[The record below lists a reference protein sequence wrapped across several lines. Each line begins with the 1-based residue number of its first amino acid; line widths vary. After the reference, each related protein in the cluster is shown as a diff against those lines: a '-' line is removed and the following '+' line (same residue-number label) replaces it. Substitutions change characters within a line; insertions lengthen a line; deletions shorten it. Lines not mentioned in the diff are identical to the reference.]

1 MKEKLAKL
9 PVNEHKIFDVEL
21 WLEQMAFKGFFLT
34 ETVGSWWYFEK
45 REPDRVLYRL
55 APIDG
60 KRGECDEARQKEYLK
75 NGWRY
80 VTTHRTLYH
89 ILRADDPDTA
99 EFYTNSK
106 LQEMALKWQEK
117 RLMTAAVATVLCI
130 GVFLFNIRD
139 FLAGIVKS
147 PFLTLAE
154 PEMIALIGIMPLAVF
169 LIVRVVENW
178 RYTKN
183 MRRLLEKGVC
193 LGPDEEQVRTKKF
206 PRWSKYI
213 FTLLVLLA
221 AVCLFSSCGQGG
233 PVAQELGYGDTFVA
247 LELLEE
253 AGIPEEAKYC
263 DGDVIYYH
271 NPFMREQYEVRQT
284 AEIEPKEGKAYT
296 AKLRVHFYNSRMEDF
311 AEGMERELE
320 EQAKRQMEQRFSRL
334 QVEGFNTFL
343 WGAQEEMQLLIARE
357 GTKVLFMEYQGRLS
371 LPEKAEA
378 LLHLMN
384 KEKP

>member
-1 MKEKLAKL
+1 
-9 PVNEHKIFDVEL
+9 
-21 WLEQMAFKGFFLT
+21 MA
-34 ETVGSWWYFEK
+34 V
-45 REPDRVLYRL
+45 
-55 APIDG
+55 
-60 KRGECDEARQKEYLK
+60 
-75 NGWRY
+75 

-206 PRWSKYI
+206 PRWSNIYSHCLC
-213 FTLLVLLA
+213 FGLCACLVPA
-221 AVCLFSSCGQGG
+221 GRSSA
-233 PVAQELGYGDTFVA
+233 AQELGYGDTFVA

-284 AEIEPKEGKAYT
+284 AKIEPKEGKPI
-296 AKLRVHFYNSRMEDF
+296 
-311 AEGMERELE
+311 
-320 EQAKRQMEQRFSRL
+320 QRS
-334 QVEGFNTFL
+334 
-343 WGAQEEMQLLIARE
+343 
-357 GTKVLFMEYQGRLS
+357 
-371 LPEKAEA
+371 
-378 LLHLMN
+378 
-384 KEKP
+384 

>member
-1 MKEKLAKL
+1 MKEKHAKL

-154 PEMIALIGIMPLAVF
+154 PEMIALIGLMPLAVF

-183 MRRLLEKGVC
+183 MRRLLEKG
-193 LGPDEEQVRTKKF
+193 
-206 PRWSKYI
+206 
-213 FTLLVLLA
+213 
-221 AVCLFSSCGQGG
+221 VCLFSSCGQGG

-320 EQAKRQMEQRFSRL
+320 EQAKRQMEQGFSRL